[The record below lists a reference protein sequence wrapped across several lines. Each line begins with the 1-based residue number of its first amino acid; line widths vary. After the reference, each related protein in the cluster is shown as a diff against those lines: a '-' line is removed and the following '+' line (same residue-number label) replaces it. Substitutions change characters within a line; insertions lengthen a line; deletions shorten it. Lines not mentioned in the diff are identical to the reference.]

1 MITAALAALRSGEHM
16 GVVVD
21 LPMVRAAVGPAALG
35 EALIGETE
43 ENVDGL
49 IDRLVREAPEQA
61 VGRLLRRAGPMSR
74 RKSKLA
80 ELVADDELLDLVA
93 QIARSVYGGGTIEA
107 LRRQLGRWVPVDILD
122 HAVLTFEN
130 QSGRIRE
137 LRDPRS
143 LVDNERLTGRWY
155 AGPQPGDVFWPALQQ
170 RLAESGLRDDPLN
183 SINASSTKIVSLLP
197 RPGDAEISARG
208 LVLGH
213 VQSGKTTNFMSV
225 AAKLCDVGYRLV
237 IVLSGI
243 TDNLRSQTQQ
253 RLERMLVG
261 DAHGRWHLLTGSWS
275 DFDAN
280 PRNAANLLGN
290 PEHRLLAVVKKN
302 PYRLRR
308 LAEFLDAAGTVLR
321 DCPVVL
327 IDDEADQASIGVGTR
342 GRQSKINSLI
352 RRILNKPKVAYVA
365 YTATPFANLL
375 IDPSVPDDLYPRD
388 FVVDLPCPED
398 YFGAETI
405 FGRDL
410 LAHEDGKPDQG
421 LDVIRQVRDD
431 EVPEVQPPR
440 GRDAVDGWYPTMP
453 ASLVAA
459 LRWFILATA
468 ARRHRDGVPTDSTML
483 IHTSMRAAAHQRL
496 ALCVTAHL
504 ERLTKDLLQGDRVAW
519 DQLRQDWRTETERLP
534 AAEMGLTPVPWED
547 VASHVVP
554 VADDIR
560 VVIDNYQSGDRLIY
574 GDAPV
579 TAIAIGGN
587 TLARGL
593 TLEGLVCSYFVR
605 AASAYDTL
613 LQMGR
618 WFGYR
623 PGYQD
628 LPRIWMTSEL
638 ASWFIDLATVEAE
651 IRQQIRRYEDEHLTP
666 RQLAVKIRKHPAL
679 AVTSAAKMRAGI
691 TVRNSYSCQVAQT
704 IKFNHRD
711 RDWLDHNISAADR
724 LLQRAAAAPGV
735 TEVTARAGRRAL
747 HSVHADEI
755 LAFLGDYR
763 FHERSPHLRPEALRD
778 YLRKQNAHGALRA
791 WNVVVIG
798 QERDRVGRM
807 NLGGREVN
815 LINRSRLRTPDAYAD
830 IKSLVST
837 SDRVAD
843 LPGTV
848 ADIRAQID
856 GDPTDERLRIFRDG
870 KLGPVGLLCL
880 YPISKDSADE
890 THAKGKYPRVD
901 LQAERHVI
909 GVGLFFPEAWG
920 PEEQDY
926 VSVDLSDIAPPPEE
940 VDVIDI
946 EELDAE
952 DERAGEETPTGRAD
966 G

>member
-1 MITAALAALRSGEHM
+1 MNWGFQ
-16 GVVVD
+16 
-21 LPMVRAAVGPAALG
+21 
-35 EALIGETE
+35 LIED
-43 ENVDGL
+43 V
-49 IDRLVREAPEQA
+49 PE
-61 VGRLLRRAGPMSR
+61 
-74 RKSKLA
+74 
-80 ELVADDELLDLVA
+80 DELLDLVA
-93 QIARSVYGGGTIEA
+93 QISRNVYGGGTIQA
-107 LRRQLGRWVPVDILD
+107 VRRQLGRWVPAHILD
-122 HAVLTFEN
+122 RAVLTFET
-130 QSGRIRE
+130 QTGRVRE

-155 AGPQPGDVFWPALQQ
+155 AGPQPGDLFWPALQQ
-170 RLAESGLRDDPLN
+170 RLAKSGLRGEPLD

-197 RPGDAEISARG
+197 RPGDVEISARG

-225 AAKLCDVGYRLV
+225 VAKMCDVGYRLV

-253 RLERMLVG
+253 RLEKMLVG

-308 LAEFLDAAGTVLR
+308 LAEFLDAAGSVLR
-321 DCPVVL
+321 DCPIVL
-327 IDDEADQASIGVGTR
+327 IDDEADQASIDVGSR
-342 GRQSKINSLI
+342 GRQSRINWLI
-352 RRILNKPKVAYVA
+352 RRILNKPKVAYLA

-388 FVVDLPCPED
+388 FVVDLPCPDD

-421 LDVIRQVRDD
+421 LDVIREVPDG

-440 GRDAVDGWYPTMP
+440 SRDSVDSWHPGVPS
-453 ASLVAA
+453 SLAAA
-459 LRWFILATA
+459 LRWFVLATA
-468 ARRHRDGVPTDSTML
+468 ARRHREGTPTDSTML
-483 IHTSMRAAAHQRL
+483 IHTSMRAVAHQRL
-496 ALCVTAHL
+496 AVSVADHL
-504 ERLTKDLLQGDRVAW
+504 ERLAEDLRADDRVAW
-519 DQLRQDWRTETERLP
+519 DQLRQDWRNETERLP
-534 AAEMGLTPVPWED
+534 AAAMGLAPVPWEE
-547 VASHVVP
+547 VAGNIMP
-554 VADDIR
+554 VLDHIG
-560 VVIDNYQSGDRLIY
+560 VVIDNYQSGDRLVY

-579 TAIAIGGN
+579 TAVAIGGN

-628 LPRIWMTSEL
+628 LPRIWMTNEL

-666 RQLAVKIRKHPAL
+666 HQLAVKIRKHPSL

-704 IKFNHRD
+704 IKFHHRD
-711 RDWLDHNISAADR
+711 GNWLKHNITAADR
-724 LLQRAAAAPGV
+724 LLRSAAVTPGV
-735 TEVTARAGRRAL
+735 TEVTARAGRRL
-747 HSVHADEI
+747 LRSVPAD
-755 LAFLGDYR
+755 LVLKFLNDYE
-763 FHERSPHLRPEALRD
+763 FHERSPNLRSQALRD
-778 YLRKQNAHGALRA
+778 YIRKQNAHGALRN
-791 WNVVVIG
+791 WNVVVVG
-798 QERDRVGRM
+798 QERDRVGHM
-807 NLGGREVN
+807 DLGGCRVN
-815 LINRSRLRTPDAYAD
+815 LINRSRLRTPDTYAD

-837 SDRVAD
+837 WDRVAD

-848 ADIRAQID
+848 AEIRARLD
-856 GDPTDERLRIFRDG
+856 GEPTDDRLRVLRDG
-870 KLGPVGLLCL
+870 ELGPVGLLCL
-880 YPISKDSADE
+880 YPISRDSVDE
-890 THAKGKYPRVD
+890 SHTRGKYPRVD
-901 LQAERHVI
+901 LRAEQHII

-926 VSVDLSDIAPPPEE
+926 VSVDLSGIAPPAEG
-940 VDVIDI
+940 VDVIDV
-946 EELDAE
+946 EALDAE
-952 DERAGEETPTGRAD
+952 DERAGEENAAGRAD